1 MMLRFLLKVLPKKWR
16 NFYSGVPQMG
26 KAERRVSTKMVAF
39 AVTMSAIA
47 NVLGLLS
54 IPAGPMK
61 IHFMQLPMILTGL
74 AAGPLAGGFVGFV
87 GALVMA
93 FTTPMGLNPYVPF
106 GNAILGSLTGLFY
119 SRLRKM
125 KGPPVVGQVISALG
139 AFVVQAPYTYVT
151 DVYLMFM
158 PPPAVMIIL
167 SALFVEDLVSVLICH
182 LILYRVNVEKI
193 LR

>member
-1 MMLRFLLKVLPKKWR
+1 
-16 NFYSGVPQMG
+16 MG
-26 KAERRVSTKMVAF
+26 KTEGRVSTKMVAF
-39 AVTMSAIA
+39 AVTMGAIA
-47 NVLGLLS
+47 NVLGLFS

-74 AAGPLAGGFVGFV
+74 ATGPLAGGFVGFL
-87 GALVMA
+87 GSLIMA
-93 FTTPMGLNPYVPF
+93 FTTPFGLNPYIPF

-125 KGPPVVGQVISALG
+125 KGPPVVGQVISVLG

-151 DVYLMFM
+151 DVYLMPM
-158 PPPAVMIIL
+158 PPPVVMGIL
-167 SALFVEDLVSVLICH
+167 LKLFVEDLISVLICH
-182 LILYRVNVEKI
+182 VILYRINIEKI